1 MKPYYSNRQQKIY
14 TDYQGYSSLELKSM
28 MTSGKYIAEVIEVC
42 EDLLIERN
50 ELPVEFRKEKAIQQ
64 KKSSEKFLEEER
76 KAAREECFKK
86 AAGFIE
92 KYQRLTDE
100 ELSAIVAKC
109 TKYELAAVV
118 AALEVISQR
127 GTISEVEKNQML
139 MEIEDRFSAY
149 NELKKNEARQFKFDG
164 KAQLIAGLLM
174 LAGGG
179 ASAYFQSDYGFWS
192 AMAVGGFFTI
202 KGFLKMI

>member
-1 MKPYYSNRQQKIY
+1 MKPYYSNRQQNIY
-14 TDYQGYSSLELKSM
+14 TDYQGYSSVELKSM
-28 MTSGKYIAEVIEVC
+28 MTSGKYIAEVIEVF

-64 KKSSEKFLEEER
+64 KKASEKRLEEER
-76 KAAREECFKK
+76 NTTRDECIKK

-92 KYQRLTDE
+92 KYQRLTNE
-100 ELSAIVAKC
+100 ELSAIIAKC

-139 MEIEDRFSAY
+139 VEIEDRFSA
-149 NELKKNEARQFKFDG
+149 NIELKKNEARQFRFDG
-164 KAQLIAGLLM
+164 KAQLIAGILILS
-174 LAGGG
+174 GGG
-179 ASAYFQSDYGFWS
+179 VSAYFQSDYGLWS
-192 AMAVGGFFTI
+192 ALAVGGFFTI
-202 KGFLKMI
+202 KGFIKII